1 MSDKPTTAELIT
13 MLSEFNCH
21 ADVQKLASDRL
32 EAAEINA
39 NELSDMRDII
49 SELNTEIRAY
59 WERSITAEVTVTAL
73 EDEKAELVK
82 GINSAMDY
90 ANGRQCEWGERAI
103 RCFEILDELLSKQE
117 QE

>member
-1 MSDKPTTAELIT
+1 MKLSPEQLADIRDYWINQHYSTEEKIT
-13 MLSEFNCH
+13 NY
-21 ADVQKLASDRL
+21 
-32 EAAEINA
+32 NA
-39 NELSDMRDII
+39 VIKNLLGHI
-49 SELNTEIRAY
+49 
-59 WERSITAEVTVTAL
+59 TAL
-73 EDEKAELVK
+73 EAEKAELVK